1 MRKSKTL
8 SKWNSRLP
16 AKLCCLQHY
25 IPSFIAHAAHFGFD
39 CIWLDLEHRAFTDRE
54 VQSILAQ
61 SHQHDIDVMVRPSTL
76 EKSKLY
82 RYMEDGASGLMIPHV
97 SDAKKAQ
104 TLVDYVKFPPLG
116 DRGIDGAGLDSNFM
130 INAGLEYTEG
140 ANQETFLVVQ
150 IETPEAV
157 LNVDEIAAVEGVDCL
172 FVGTGDLGLRI
183 NKLNSKINLEESIKK
198 VVEATQ
204 KYDKVWSRPVSGEED
219 ILSILKQ
226 NSLFIP
232 HGGDFIMLMNGLKQ
246 HSAELDSC
254 IKKQF

>member
-1 MRKSKTL
+1 MRKSKTI
-8 SKWNSRLP
+8 SKWKNRLP
-16 AKLCCLQHY
+16 AKGCSLQHY
-25 IPSFIAHAAHFGFD
+25 IPSFIGHAAHFGFD

-82 RYMEDGASGLMIPHV
+82 RYLEDGASGLMIPHV
-97 SDAKKAQ
+97 SDAIKAQ
-104 TLVDYVKFPPLG
+104 MLVDYVKFPPLG
-116 DRGIDGAGLDSNFM
+116 DRGIDGAGLDSDFM
-130 INAGLEYTEG
+130 INGGLEYTDL

-183 NKLNSKINLEESIKK
+183 RKLNSNIDLETSIKK
-198 VVEATQ
+198 VAEAAQ
-204 KYDKVWSRPVSGEED
+204 KNGKNWTRPVSGEED
-219 ILSILKQ
+219 ILTILKQ
-226 NSLFIP
+226 NARFIP
-232 HGGDFIMLMNGLKQ
+232 YGGDFTMLMNGLKQ
-246 HSAELDSC
+246 HSAALDSC

>member
-1 MRKSKTL
+1 M
-8 SKWNSRLP
+8 
-16 AKLCCLQHY
+16 
-25 IPSFIAHAAHFGFD
+25 
-39 CIWLDLEHRAFTDRE
+39 
-54 VQSILAQ
+54 
-61 SHQHDIDVMVRPSTL
+61 
-76 EKSKLY
+76 
-82 RYMEDGASGLMIPHV
+82 
-97 SDAKKAQ
+97 
-104 TLVDYVKFPPLG
+104 
-116 DRGIDGAGLDSNFM
+116 
-130 INAGLEYTEG
+130 
-140 ANQETFLVVQ
+140 
-150 IETPEAV
+150 
-157 LNVDEIAAVEGVDCL
+157 AAVEGVDCL